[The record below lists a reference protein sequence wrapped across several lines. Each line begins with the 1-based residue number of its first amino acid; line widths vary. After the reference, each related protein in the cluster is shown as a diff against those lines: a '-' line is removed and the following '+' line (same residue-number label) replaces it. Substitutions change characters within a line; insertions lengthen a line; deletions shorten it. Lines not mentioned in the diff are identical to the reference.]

1 MMEQFKEK
9 VKEVRFGEKNLNIR
23 LKVILLQALF
33 RWEKGAQ
40 TK

>member
-9 VKEVRFGEKNLNIR
+9 VKEVRFGKKDLNIR

-33 RWEKGAQ
+33 SWEKWEQ